1 MSNWSKKVGA
11 VFITRPRIA
20 TKKTV
25 WLERKKA
32 ADRFVAA
39 LERPGAH
46 VCLDGP
52 TGVGKTSLVLSTIV
66 RQSVR
71 HVSVMCTQNMT
82 WSEFCRQLVGRPPN
96 GEMSLSGDF
105 EIGVDKGL
113 PVAKL
118 RLSLGEKGRPIDDET
133 IVEKLSTTWTEH
145 DVARRLTEL
154 DIVLIVDDLELVSSA
169 LMTRLAD
176 LAKIMTQAYVSE
188 HSKIVF
194 VGAADVYSR
203 LYHANKAL
211 DERVTQVSL
220 GTFASRGD
228 SRLFLQKGFERLDKR
243 HPWNS
248 SFLSERAV
256 ANLCA
261 EHIWEA
267 ADGLPKSLNALG
279 YDIALRA
286 ETRSG
291 VSANDIIEVCGAH
304 VEEHWIQ
311 YGGELGQLRDYLEG
325 SPVAREVV
333 RCLYEEGIGRIH
345 RLPQL
350 MKRAHLDGSDRLD
363 QEALEVVLSELVSL
377 DFIVRTGRAN
387 ELLFA
392 RSPAAAHTL
401 GVFMR
406 APDRFKSLPAG
417 NKQPSSAVQL
427 SFPLT
432 QDATNPPEGEPS
444 EDA

>member
-1 MSNWSKKVGA
+1 MSKWSQKVGS

-32 ADRFVAA
+32 AERFVAA

-52 TGVGKTSLVLSTIV
+52 TGAGKTSLVLSTIV
-66 RQSVR
+66 TESVR
-71 HVSVMCTQNMT
+71 HASVMCTQNMT
-82 WSEFCRQLVGRPPN
+82 WPEFCRQLVGSPSN
-96 GEMSLSGDF
+96 GETSLSGDF
-105 EIGVDKGL
+105 EFGVDKGL

-118 RLSLGEKGRPIDDET
+118 RFSLGTKGRPIDDET
-133 IVEKLSTTWTEH
+133 IVEKLSATWTEH

-154 DIVLIVDDLELVSSA
+154 DIVLVVDDLERASSA

-176 LAKIMTQAYVSE
+176 LAKIMTQAFVSA

-211 DERVTQVSL
+211 DDRVTQVSL
-220 GTFASRGD
+220 GTFAYRAD
-228 SRLFLQKGFERLDKR
+228 SRLFLQRGFERLGKR

-248 SFLSERAV
+248 SITEQRAM
-256 ANLCA
+256 ADLCA

-291 VSANDIIEVCGAH
+291 VSANDIVEVCTAH
-304 VEEHWIQ
+304 VEDHWIQ
-311 YGGELGQLRDYLEG
+311 YGGQLHHLRDYLEG
-325 SPVAREVV
+325 SPVAREIV

-350 MKRAHLDGSDRLD
+350 MKRAHLDGNRTLD
-363 QEALEVVLSELVSL
+363 QETVEKVLDDLVSM

-417 NKQPSSAVQL
+417 SKAPSAAVQL
-427 SFPLT
+427 SFPLV
-432 QDATNPPEGEPS
+432 DDPPRPSEDEPS